1 MIKKISVRKDQL
13 ALLSRNGDYYKVLHA
28 GEHLL
33 PWLNTPE
40 VLLITLDGSE
50 VPDVLADYL
59 RRFQPDWV
67 EKYCLVA
74 DLSEIEAGALYMD
87 GILLEILPPSTR
99 RLYWRVE
106 DDLTLVRMNTQQV
119 QVQTEVMNAV
129 LQPRRKGAVKGR
141 DAILTVQVPAWH
153 VGVLKIDGETQ
164 ALLPPGLTA
173 YWKINHL
180 VDAEVVDTR
189 LQVLEV
195 SGQEILT
202 KDKVNLRINLAA
214 NWRYSDVLLAFS
226 QLTKPIDHLYREL
239 QFALRE
245 AVGTC
250 TLDELLEDK
259 QVIDDVVS
267 EQVKSRM
274 LPFGMEI
281 ASLGVKDI
289 VLPGDMKNILA
300 QLVEAE
306 KSAQANVIRRREETA
321 ATRSLLNTAKVME
334 NNPVALRL
342 KELETLERVAERID
356 NISVFGGLDQ
366 VLHGLVNIKG

>member
-87 GILLEILPPSTR
+87 GILQEILPPSTR

-129 LQPRRKGAVKGR
+129 L
-141 DAILTVQVPAWH
+141 
-153 VGVLKIDGETQ
+153 
-164 ALLPPGLTA
+164 
-173 YWKINHL
+173 
-180 VDAEVVDTR
+180 
-189 LQVLEV
+189 
-195 SGQEILT
+195 
-202 KDKVNLRINLAA
+202 
-214 NWRYSDVLLAFS
+214 
-226 QLTKPIDHLYREL
+226 
-239 QFALRE
+239 
-245 AVGTC
+245 
-250 TLDELLEDK
+250 
-259 QVIDDVVS
+259 
-267 EQVKSRM
+267 
-274 LPFGMEI
+274 
-281 ASLGVKDI
+281 
-289 VLPGDMKNILA
+289 
-300 QLVEAE
+300 
-306 KSAQANVIRRREETA
+306 
-321 ATRSLLNTAKVME
+321 
-334 NNPVALRL
+334 
-342 KELETLERVAERID
+342 
-356 NISVFGGLDQ
+356 
-366 VLHGLVNIKG
+366 